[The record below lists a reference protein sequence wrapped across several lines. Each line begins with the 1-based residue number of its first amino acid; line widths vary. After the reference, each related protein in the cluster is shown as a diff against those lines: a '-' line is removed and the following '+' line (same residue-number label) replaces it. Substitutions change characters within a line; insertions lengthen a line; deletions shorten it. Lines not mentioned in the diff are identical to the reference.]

1 MKNFILFILL
11 ISTTVY
17 SQAAYFE
24 SVVGFSDSQVLEK
37 SIVISCTA
45 NDKICVETCG
55 NSHYCKVIESIC
67 EDCATIKNQTLY
79 WAYVEKK
86 KLFQIDEI
94 YDIGAHKASLFFKN
108 EKFISLTAHSF
119 LNILTPENK
128 QQLDIE
134 FNNLC
139 GPHSENT
146 IILGTVS
153 ADSKLDQLVG
163 IICHNEFGGTIRP
176 LKLNPEYFE
185 DFSQRRFWAEIEMR
199 SNKDTSFVGGM
210 K

>member
-1 MKNFILFILL
+1 MKNFILFCLL
-11 ISTTVY
+11 ISTTVC

-24 SVVGFSDSQVLEK
+24 SVVGFSDNQVLEK
-37 SIVISCTA
+37 SIIISCTV
-45 NDKICVETCG
+45 NDNICMETCG
-55 NSHYCKVIESIC
+55 NSHYCRVKESIC

-86 KLFQIDEI
+86 KLFQVDES
-94 YDIGAHKASLFFKN
+94 YDVGTQKASLFFKN

-128 QQLDIE
+128 QQLEIE
-134 FNNLC
+134 FNNVC
-139 GPHSENT
+139 GAHFENT

-176 LKLNPEYFE
+176 LKLNPEYFK

-199 SNKDTSFVGGM
+199 SNKDTSFVDGM